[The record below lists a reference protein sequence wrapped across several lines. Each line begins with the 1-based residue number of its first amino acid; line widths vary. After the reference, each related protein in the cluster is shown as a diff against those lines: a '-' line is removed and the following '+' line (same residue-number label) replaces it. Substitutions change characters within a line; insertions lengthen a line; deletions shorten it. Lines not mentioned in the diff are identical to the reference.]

1 MGNVDSRAKEY
12 FSDNERFADLCNYV
26 LYDGEPVIQPDFLE
40 EKDTTEVLS
49 VFGTDQKQIHI
60 QKWRDLLKSTV
71 IRSFQGVCLIL
82 IGVEAQAD
90 IHYAMPVKNM
100 IYDALNY
107 GYQVKE
113 AARKHKQSR
122 DYTDSA
128 EFLSGFQ
135 ADDKLTPVI
144 TITVYLGSEDWDAPR
159 RLSDMYGEVDERLRP
174 FLQDFNANVLVP
186 REMDDFSKFRT
197 GLRQVFEVLNVAG
210 DREAMEQVFRSDKMF
225 QALDNETVHAI
236 NEFAGTRIPVNKKGK
251 VTDVCKAWEDYGFDR
266 ELKGREEERLKTI
279 QRMIQKK
286 YDKED
291 ILDLGYSEEEY
302 KKAEQ
307 ELFVH
312 A

>member
-26 LYDGEPVIQPDFLE
+26 LYDGEPVIQPDSLE

-60 QKWRDLLKSTV
+60 QKWRDLLRSTV

-113 AARKHKQSR
+113 AARKHKQAR
-122 DYTDSA
+122 DYKDSA

-159 RLSDMYGEVDERLRP
+159 KLFDMYGEVDERLRP

-186 REMDDFSKFRT
+186 REMNAFSKFRT

-210 DREAMEQVFRSDKMF
+210 DREAMEKVFRTDKMF

-266 ELKGREEERLKTI
+266 ELKGREEERIDAIRNMIRYGVSKETI
-279 QRMIQKK
+279 LR
-286 YDKED
+286 D
-291 ILDLGYSEEEY
+291 YSEEEY
-302 KKAEQ
+302 EKAEQ
-307 ELFVH
+307 DLLVH

>member
-1 MGNVDSRAKEY
+1 MGNIDSRAKEY

>member
-1 MGNVDSRAKEY
+1 
-12 FSDNERFADLCNYV
+12 
-26 LYDGEPVIQPDFLE
+26 
-40 EKDTTEVLS
+40 
-49 VFGTDQKQIHI
+49 
-60 QKWRDLLKSTV
+60 
-71 IRSFQGVCLIL
+71 
-82 IGVEAQAD
+82 
-90 IHYAMPVKNM
+90 
-100 IYDALNY
+100 
-107 GYQVKE
+107 
-113 AARKHKQSR
+113 
-122 DYTDSA
+122 
-128 EFLSGFQ
+128 
-135 ADDKLTPVI
+135 
-144 TITVYLGSEDWDAPR
+144 
-159 RLSDMYGEVDERLRP
+159 MYGEVDERLRP

-186 REMDDFSKFRT
+186 REMDAFSKFRT
-197 GLRQVFEVLNVAG
+197 GLKQVFEVLNVAG

-286 YDKED
+286 YDKKD

>member
-49 VFGTDQKQIHI
+49 VFGADQKQIHI
-60 QKWRDLLKSTV
+60 QKWRDLLRSTV

-113 AARKHKQSR
+113 AARKHKQDR
-122 DYTDSA
+122 DYKDSA
-128 EFLSGFQ
+128 EFLSGFR
-135 ADDKLTPVI
+135 ASDKLTPII
-144 TITVYLGSEDWDAPR
+144 TITVYLGTEDWDAPR
-159 RLSDMYGEVDERLRP
+159 KLSDMYGEVDERLRP

-186 REMDDFSKFRT
+186 REMHAFSKFRT
-197 GLRQVFEVLNVAG
+197 GLKQVFEVLNVAG
-210 DREAMEQVFRSDKMF
+210 DRDAMEKVFRSDKMF

-251 VTDVCKAWEDYGFDR
+251 VTDVCKAWEDQEQYGRSKERIDAIR
-266 ELKGREEERLKTI
+266 NMIELGLTKEQILK
-279 QRMIQKK
+279 K
-286 YDKED
+286 
-291 ILDLGYSEEEY
+291 YSEEEY
-302 KKAEQ
+302 EKAEQ
-307 ELFVH
+307 ELLVH

>member
-26 LYDGEPVIQPDFLE
+26 LYDGELVIQPDFLE

-60 QKWRDLLKSTV
+60 QKWRDLLRSTV
-71 IRSFQGVCLIL
+71 IRSFQGVCLVL

-113 AARKHKQSR
+113 AARKHKQAR
-122 DYTDSA
+122 DYKDSA

-159 RLSDMYGEVDERLRP
+159 KLSDMYGKVDERLRP

-186 REMDDFSKFRT
+186 REMNSFSKFRT

-251 VTDVCKAWEDYGFDR
+251 VTDVCKAWKDQEQYGR
-266 ELKGREEERLKTI
+266 
-279 QRMIQKK
+279 
-286 YDKED
+286 DKERID
-291 ILDLGYSEEEY
+291 AIRNMIELGLTKEQILKKYSEEEY
-302 KKAEQ
+302 EKAEQ
-307 ELFVH
+307 GLLVH

>member
-135 ADDKLTPVI
+135 AGDKLTPVI

-225 QALDNETVHAI
+225 QALDNETVYAI